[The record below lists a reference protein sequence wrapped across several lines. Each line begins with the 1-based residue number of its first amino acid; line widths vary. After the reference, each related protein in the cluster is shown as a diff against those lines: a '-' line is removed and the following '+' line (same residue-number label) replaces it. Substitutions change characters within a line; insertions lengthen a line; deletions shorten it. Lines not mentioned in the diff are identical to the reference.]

1 MSRLVNDLSLLAMSE
16 RPDFLR
22 ADSVDLR
29 EVGFEAYQKV
39 TALGVRDWRLD
50 APHSVIVV
58 ADRQRITQAIVQLA
72 ANAVK
77 FTRDHDAIR
86 VGTTDGGSTAA
97 IWVEDTG
104 PGVPPGDAEHVF
116 GRFARTRSDD
126 HSASGAGLGLAI
138 VKAIAEAHGGTAKV
152 TSPPGSGARFEII
165 IPTARSGG
173 STT

>member
-97 IWVEDTG
+97 IWVEVRACRPAT
-104 PGVPPGDAEHVF
+104 PSTF
-116 GRFARTRSDD
+116 
-126 HSASGAGLGLAI
+126 SGASPGPALTTTRRVVPALAWPSSRR
-138 VKAIAEAHGGTAKV
+138 
-152 TSPPGSGARFEII
+152 SPKRTEGWR
-165 IPTARSGG
+165 R
-173 STT
+173 

>member
-29 EVGFEAYQKV
+29 EVGFEAYQKA

-116 GRFARTRSDD
+116 GRLPGPALTTTRRVVPALVSPSSRRSPKRTEGR
-126 HSASGAGLGLAI
+126 
-138 VKAIAEAHGGTAKV
+138 
-152 TSPPGSGARFEII
+152 R
-165 IPTARSGG
+165 R
-173 STT
+173 

>member
-1 MSRLVNDLSLLAMSE
+1 M
-16 RPDFLR
+16 
-22 ADSVDLR
+22 
-29 EVGFEAYQKV
+29 
-39 TALGVRDWRLD
+39 
-50 APHSVIVV
+50 IVV

-86 VGTTDGGSTAA
+86 VGTADGGSTAA

-152 TSPPGSGARFEII
+152 TSPQARV
-165 IPTARSGG
+165 PASRSSSRPPVAEAPRPDAG
-173 STT
+173 

>member
-29 EVGFEAYQKV
+29 EVVFEAYQKM

-152 TSPPGSGARFEII
+152 TSPRSSGARFEII
-165 IPTARSGG
+165 IPTAP
-173 STT
+173 

>member
-1 MSRLVNDLSLLAMSE
+1 MATASIATPPASTIPTSTSE
-16 RPDFLR
+16 GTRQPHQVTQG
-22 ADSVDLR
+22 ASVR
-29 EVGFEAYQKV
+29 
-39 TALGVRDWRLD
+39 R
-50 APHSVIVV
+50 
-58 ADRQRITQAIVQLA
+58 AIVQLA

-138 VKAIAEAHGGTAKV
+138 VKAIAEAHGGTVNV

-165 IPTARSGG
+165 IPTDRSEG
-173 STT
+173 TTT